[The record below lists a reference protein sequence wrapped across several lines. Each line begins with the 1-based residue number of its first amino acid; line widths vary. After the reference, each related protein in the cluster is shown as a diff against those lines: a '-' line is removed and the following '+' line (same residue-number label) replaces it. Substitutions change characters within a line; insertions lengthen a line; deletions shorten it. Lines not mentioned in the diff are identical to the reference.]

1 MGFGRSEELFA
12 KSLNDW
18 LTEVVACV
26 FTIIRAKHR
35 CSFDVSQLSPRY
47 GMMLQQVDEEIKEP
61 RWGQGLG

>member
-1 MGFGRSEELFA
+1 MVVLVPIQ
-12 KSLNDW
+12 
-18 LTEVVACV
+18 VVACV

-47 GMMLQQVDEEIKEP
+47 GMMLQQVDGEIKEP